1 MGPAGS
7 GKTLFACAY
16 AARELKLGNIKK
28 LIITRP
34 IVCVDE
40 ELGFLPG
47 SLNEKMNPWTRPIFD
62 ILVDFFKQGEI
73 DSMVREGIIEISPL
87 AYMRGRTFK
96 HACII
101 ADEMQNSSPNQMM
114 MMTTR
119 IGDDSK
125 MIITG
130 DLAQSD
136 RAGNN
141 GLSEIIGKIRL
152 CNNDIDNNPPFIRLI
167 ELGDMDI
174 QRSPIVAKILKLYS
188 SDNKQNINSMV
199 KRDGGFDD
207 AALMP
212 KRDCIL

>member
-1 MGPAGS
+1 
-7 GKTLFACAY
+7 
-16 AARELKLGNIKK
+16 
-28 LIITRP
+28 
-34 IVCVDE
+34 
-40 ELGFLPG
+40 
-47 SLNEKMNPWTRPIFD
+47 
-62 ILVDFFKQGEI
+62 
-73 DSMVREGIIEISPL
+73 
-87 AYMRGRTFK
+87 
-96 HACII
+96 
-101 ADEMQNSSPNQMM
+101 
-114 MMTTR
+114 
-119 IGDDSK
+119 

-152 CNNDIDNNPPFIRLI
+152 CNDTDNNPPFIRLI

-188 SDNKQNINSMV
+188 SDNKQNVNSMV